1 MARWWSN
8 SAADAQAGLVPA
20 LLAAVLLAGCGGDSP
35 GESTSAD
42 GRRPVDALPTP
53 AGTPG
58 GSVTG
63 MPAAAP
69 PREQEPSVAEL
80 PPPAEP
86 AAVADVPPPADPN
99 AIPVDPV
106 TGLAAG
112 ATPPAPP
119 APAASTAPHD
129 VGGAAD
135 VVREYT
141 AALAAGSFAAAQQLW
156 STTPNDAR
164 VLQLARGAAF
174 AVDVLPPLRP
184 ADPAAAAG
192 VVGVP
197 VRVRGTGEDGS
208 GHSLSVVYTVRRG
221 ADGQWRISA
230 ASLREATP

>member
-20 LLAAVLLAGCGGDSP
+20 ILAAVLLAGCGGGSP
-35 GESTSAD
+35 EEAASAD
-42 GRRPVDALPTP
+42 GRTPVDALPTP
-53 AGTPG
+53 AGTAG

-69 PREQEPSVAEL
+69 RSEEETTVADL

-86 AAVADVPPPADPN
+86 AAVDNAPPPADPN
-99 AIPVDPV
+99 AIPVDPA

-112 ATPPAPP
+112 AAPP
-119 APAASTAPHD
+119 APAAPTAPSD

-141 AALAAGSFAAAQQLW
+141 AALAAGSFASAQQLW

-164 VLQLARGAAF
+164 VLQLARGPAF

-184 ADPAAAAG
+184 ADPAAAG
-192 VVGVP
+192 VVVGVP

-208 GHSLSVVYTVRRG
+208 ERSLSVVYTVRRA
-221 ADGQWRISA
+221 ADGQWRITA